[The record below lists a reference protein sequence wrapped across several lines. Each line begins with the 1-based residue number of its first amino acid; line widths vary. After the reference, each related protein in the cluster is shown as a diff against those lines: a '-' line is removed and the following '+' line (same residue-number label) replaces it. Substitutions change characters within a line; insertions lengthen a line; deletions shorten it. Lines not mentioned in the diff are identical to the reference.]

1 MDDVLEPDEIKS
13 KKPQWRWMPERIDH
27 SQEQNDTL
35 PVNTSTLQ
43 LN

>member
-35 PVNTSTLQ
+35 PINTSTLQ